1 MTAAAISTLTAANSG
16 WSRTG
21 PRPACPNAAS
31 KALITGLAAFGP
43 ALQDRQDRQSITAST
58 RSAQISVAAIPYTI
72 AKSP

>member
-1 MTAAAISTLTAANSG
+1 MTVGAMPTLIAANRG

-21 PRPACPNAAS
+21 PDPAWPNAAS

-58 RSAQISVAAIPYTI
+58 R
-72 AKSP
+72 